1 MSHDQEQNVD
11 MVTQRLKDKIRR
23 LREQQAAAE
32 SMAATIGMTTEDS
45 VQYKKRDTLIKNLT
59 TKLNAIEDH
68 H

>member
-1 MSHDQEQNVD
+1 MSRDQEQNVD

-45 VQYKKRDTLIKNLT
+45 VRYKKRDTLIKNLT
-59 TKLNAIEDH
+59 TKLDALQDH